1 MKNNERIP
9 SSDRENPEFEPRK
22 GLLRLT
28 DPDLAPSVRG
38 AIVLLIVFKMITLE
52 ALKKGYDSLLL
63 NWVDGLA
70 SFGFAAALL
79 LLGMLLWRKYG
90 EPRLKKRSNQ

>member
-1 MKNNERIP
+1 MKNNERPP
-9 SSDRENPEFEPRK
+9 SPENPEFEPRK

-38 AIVLLIVFKMITLE
+38 VIVILIVIKMITLE

-70 SFGFAAALL
+70 SFGFAIALL
-79 LLGMLLWRKYG
+79 MLGMLMWRKYG